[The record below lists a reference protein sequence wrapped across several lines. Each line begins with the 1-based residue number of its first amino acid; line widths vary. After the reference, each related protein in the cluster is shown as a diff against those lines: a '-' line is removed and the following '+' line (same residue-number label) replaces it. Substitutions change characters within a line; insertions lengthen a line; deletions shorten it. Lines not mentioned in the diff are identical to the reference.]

1 MIMKDLFTIGEISK
15 LFQMK
20 SSAIRYYCEIGLL
33 APAYIDPVTGYRYFS
48 TDHFERLNT
57 IKYLQTLGL
66 SLADIQTFI
75 DQRDPI
81 YLLKQLETQLKI
93 TKQKIKHLQEIEQK
107 IHHRISQIQDALKD
121 EHIGM
126 IQTRY
131 CPTRKVVMLRQ
142 TIPSGADLEL
152 FIRIL
157 ENSSK
162 LQSAVFLGKIGMSI
176 SKERMEQRKFD
187 SYDAIFLLIEN
198 EVAEESVQE
207 DIQAGDYVTLRFR
220 GTHEDASAYYEKL
233 IHYIEQHQL
242 TITGHSVEI
251 TYIDYGLSK
260 NKDDFVTEI
269 QIPIATA

>member
-1 MIMKDLFTIGEISK
+1 MKDVFTIGEISK

-20 SSAIRYYCEIGLL
+20 TSAIRYYCEIGLL
-33 APAYIDPVTGYRYFS
+33 TPTYVDPETGYRYFS
-48 TDHFERLNT
+48 TSHFERLNT

-66 SLADIQTFI
+66 SLEDIQTFI
-75 DQRDPI
+75 DNRDPVYLMNQLQAQRDTTREKI
-81 YLLKQLETQLKI
+81 KQLQD
-93 TKQKIKHLQEIEQK
+93 IEQK
-107 IHHRISQIQDALKD
+107 INNRISQIEDALSEK
-121 EHIGM
+121 HIGV
-126 IQTRY
+126 IQEKY
-131 CPTRKVVMLRQ
+131 FPTRKAVMLRQ

-176 SKERMEQRKFD
+176 SKHKMETRQFD

-207 DIQAGDYVTLRFR
+207 DIREGLYVTLRFR
-220 GTHEDASAYYEKL
+220 GTHVDASTHYEQL
-233 IHYIEQHQL
+233 LHYIEQKQL
-242 TITGHSVEI
+242 DIAGDSVEV

-260 NKDDFVTEI
+260 NTNDFVTEI
-269 QIPIATA
+269 QIPVIAS